1 MNNEEKNKKTT
12 EAKDR
17 NLDEQIY
24 QAMVERGW
32 VFPRTIKEV
41 EIAEEQMYQETA
53 APHKGP
59 PTAEDILKR
68 IGLANSS
75 ALAPEQT
82 RQKQPLLA
90 LLRQSAKMKATA
102 IAERLEVTVTFL
114 SDISS
119 HSNVIPLRPRK
130 EIARLAKV
138 SLPGVTE
145 QEVMD
150 SFDHGSYQPM
160 AAFRDKP
167 FEEENVNYEMIV
179 RRSDMSEERQRYWLS
194 LAEESPE

>member
-1 MNNEEKNKKTT
+1 MNSEEKNKKTT
-12 EAKDR
+12 DAR
-17 NLDEQIY
+17 GGSLDEQIY
-24 QAMVERGW
+24 QAIVERGW
-32 VFPRTIKEV
+32 VFPQTIKEV

-53 APHKGP
+53 PAHKGLP
-59 PTAEDILKR
+59 AAEDILKGM
-68 IGLANSS
+68 GLANPGVP
-75 ALAPEQT
+75 AAKQP

-119 HSNVIPLRPRK
+119 HSNVIPLRPRE

-145 QEVMD
+145 QEVLD

-167 FEEENVNYEMIV
+167 FEEESVNFEMIV
-179 RRSDMSEERQRYWLS
+179 RRSDMSEERQQYWLS
-194 LAEESPE
+194 LAEGSLE